1 MIIYISGPISSP
13 DPERV
18 KANKAKFSEAE
29 SILRELGH
37 EPVNPVNNGLPDDAS
52 WAQHMRADIKMM
64 MDCTHVA
71 VLPGWE
77 NSKGA
82 RIEVYLAGQ
91 LEMPVKDVGEY
102 MGAEL

>member
-1 MIIYISGPISSP
+1 MIIYISGPMT
-13 DPERV
+13 
-18 KANKAKFSEAE
+18 
-29 SILRELGH
+29 
-37 EPVNPVNNGLPDDAS
+37 GLPEFNFPAFHAAAAQLRS
-52 WAQHMRADIKMM
+52 LGYEVINPAEFGEGEGKTWADCMRKDIKAL

>member
-1 MIIYISGPISSP
+1 MIIYISGPISNP

-64 MDCTHVA
+64 MGCTHVA

-77 NSKGA
+77 ESKGA
-82 RIEVYLAGQ
+82 NLEVYLAGQ
-91 LEMPVKDVGEY
+91 MEMPVKYVDEY
-102 MGAEL
+102 TGADL